1 MIVLRKYFFTLTA
14 AMAALSIGA
23 SSYLLG
29 HLDILSG
36 WQQGDRLT
44 HLLVKIDQVGF
55 VLLAG
60 LITLLLIVALGF
72 FRLTRGRMLLISFLL
87 VFVLTLLVKGKFEN
101 MGTDSMA
108 EMMHANAQESA
119 DFIESYISFINLTS
133 KEAVVLFAPLLLL
146 PCYALLLK
154 RAGCTQMWAG
164 AALTDIRRALLLIA
178 AVYLAT
184 GAHFLYQLAANYHPI
199 DYFRERLEGATAQG
213 LPDFARRRNGPNVVV
228 YIGESASKENLPL
241 YISDPEV
248 DDPLRSYRDELIVYS
263 DVVAPF
269 SHTFPSLYRAFSVSR
284 DPYGEQFLLIKDLQR
299 PNVLAILN
307 ASGVE
312 AHWISNQNLVGRWD
326 WNSELFGRHARH
338 LHVLNEAEHVD
349 EGASRKTDR
358 ALLAAYR
365 EHAGNLDRPGQM
377 MFLHSYA
384 GHADYCKNI
393 PRDEF
398 RESGRVLPPL
408 PQKALFG
415 DKYVGDFGVRMRSIE
430 CYDSVMSFVS
440 KNLRAVIEN
449 VSRRATP
456 TVFLY
461 FADHGE
467 EIFEGTGHDS
477 RQNSFRHIEI
487 PFVIYFNDAARQAYP
502 ELHRAALAN
511 RDQPYSIEWLSD
523 SLLDLAGLDSK
534 RRPLLSVF
542 RPGLRSPPRYTL
554 RRTDIRG
561 NQFILALD
569 AEDASRR
576 HGLLNQGHDYYHK
589 RRIAHSL
596 AEGEQQRLCAQSAN
610 SLLKFREAASIFAC
624 VEVDITVDAA
634 NGKLHA
640 YRPPQENNY
649 LELADLVR
657 FGPPV
662 RQMRLV
668 VSNADNGNLK
678 ALQARLDQVFAPA
691 WRRHVIVEIAH
702 QEKFDMQ
709 QLRALADAGY
719 HLSYALPDGVGA
731 ACARQP
737 QQGECA
743 RFQHAILPELARAGV
758 QGIAFEAAAYPY
770 VDSLPEAQQLEYG
783 IKDFSVRAGGDIAMA
798 MLARSKTYSIPYRS
812 AFDY

>member
-1 MIVLRKYFFTLTA
+1 MIVIRKYFFTLTA
-14 AMAALSIGA
+14 AMAAASIGA
-23 SSYLLG
+23 ASWLLG
-29 HLDILSG
+29 HLDVLSG
-36 WQQGDRLT
+36 LQQGDRLT
-44 HLLVKIDQVGF
+44 HLLVKVDQVGF
-55 VLLAG
+55 VLLTG

-72 FRLTRGRMLLISFLL
+72 FKPARGRMLLISFLL

-119 DFIESYISFINLTS
+119 DFIESYVSFINLTS

-146 PCYALLLK
+146 PLYALLLK
-154 RAGCTQMWAG
+154 KASSTQMWAG
-164 AALTDIRRALLLIA
+164 AARADIRRALLLIA

-184 GAHFLYQLAANYHPI
+184 GAHFVYQLAANYHPI
-199 DYFRERLEGATAQG
+199 SYFRERLEGATAQD
-213 LPDFARRRNGPNVVV
+213 LPDITRRRSGPNVVV

-241 YISDPEV
+241 YMPGPDV
-248 DDPLRSYRDELIVYS
+248 VDPLRPYRDDLIVFS
-263 DVVAPF
+263 DVVTPF

-299 PNVLAILN
+299 ANVLAILDVF
-307 ASGVE
+307 GVE
-312 AHWISNQNLVGRWD
+312 THWISNQNLVGRWD

-338 LHVLNEAEHVD
+338 LHVLNEAGHVD
-349 EGASRKTDR
+349 TGASRKTDR
-358 ALLAAYR
+358 ALVAAYR

-398 RESGRVLPPL
+398 RVLGRVLPPL

-415 DKYVGDFGVRMRSIE
+415 DQYVGDFKVRMKSIE

-440 KNLRAVIEN
+440 KNLRAVIED

-487 PFVIYFNDAARQAYP
+487 PFFIYFNDAARQAYP
-502 ELHRAALAN
+502 EMNRAALAN
-511 RDQPYSIEWLSD
+511 RDKPYSIEWLAD

-542 RPGLRSPPRYTL
+542 RPDLQAPKRYTL

-569 AEDASRR
+569 DEDASRQ
-576 HGLLNQGHDYYHK
+576 HGLLNQGHDYYRK
-589 RRIAHSL
+589 RRISHSL
-596 AEGEQQRLCAQSAN
+596 AEGERQRLCAQGAN

-624 VEVDITVDAA
+624 VEVDITIDATS
-634 NGKLHA
+634 GKLYA
-640 YRPPQENNY
+640 YRPPQGNNY

-657 FGPPV
+657 FGPAT

-668 VSNADNGNLK
+668 VSNAHNGNLK

-691 WRRHVIVEIAH
+691 RRNHVVVEIRH
-702 QEKFDMQ
+702 DDGFDMQ

-719 HLSYALPDGVGA
+719 HLSYALPDDVGA
-731 ACARQP
+731 ACVAQP
-737 QQGECA
+737 QQRECA
-743 RFQHAILPELARAGV
+743 QFQRDILPQLLRAGV
-758 QGIAFEAAAYPY
+758 QGIAFDVAAYPF
-770 VDSLPEAQQLEYG
+770 VDSLPEAQQMEYG
-783 IKDFSVRAGGDIAMA
+783 IRDFSARTGEDIDRT
-798 MLARSKTYSIPYRS
+798 MLVRSKTYSIPYRS